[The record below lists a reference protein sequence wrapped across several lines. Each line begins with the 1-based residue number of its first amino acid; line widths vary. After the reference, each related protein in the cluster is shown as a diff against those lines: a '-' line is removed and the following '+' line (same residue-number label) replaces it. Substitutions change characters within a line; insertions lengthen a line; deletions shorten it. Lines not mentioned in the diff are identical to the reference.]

1 MHSPF
6 VVGDRVLTVTLAG
19 SVLRTPAHRTHV
31 AHIFMLGEYFGIA
44 HFLFLDAMLRLVW
57 CATKNLLNI
66 CEYEIFGEII

>member
-6 VVGDRVLTVTLAG
+6 VVGDCVLTVTLAG

-44 HFLFLDAMLRLVW
+44 YLLLLEVMLGLV
-57 CATKNLLNI
+57 C
-66 CEYEIFGEII
+66 